1 MNKFKIIFIFFCQL
15 YFAQNIYANRGDI
28 VSYELIEEWDSKKV
42 ISESY
47 SYIENLI
54 NGASS
59 DATTSALIKK
69 FVKTYIA
76 VNIKARTLKIY
87 KVEYKTID
95 FEDNEAIASGLI
107 IVPQRPNGKC
117 SYGIGV
123 YGHGTLFA
131 KQDAPSLFYD
141 NGNFRKEELFFP
153 IIFSAME
160 YITAVPDYFG
170 LGTGTGFHHHNM
182 DKTNSN
188 STIDIIRAA
197 RNLAAQLSIETN
209 NTVSITGYSEGGTVA
224 MSTAKRIFEEGLQN
238 EFQNLLVCPASG
250 AYDMGT
256 EAYNYILN
264 NPYYP
269 TRAYILYV
277 ASSCQDMYKNLYDPA
292 NPNGISKYIKP
303 PYDSLYNENF
313 LKQNGNV
320 GWVPLPW
327 TDMFWDNEIDSART
341 NPQHPLRTCLEK
353 NNSYDWPNPFK
364 TYIYYCNTDEQVPP
378 SGAVK
383 AYNTQLS
390 YIPPDRF
397 WDRYRLQIQELSFDG
412 FFSEHAF
419 CAVPSMLLTIENFRA
434 NRNIKCKSN
443 GRLSTDYLIDNSE
456 KLQSYEVPINTST
469 KSLEVLDMNNKKFN
483 INADEQNKFNI
494 SNLKPGFY
502 LYNSTENNEFTD
514 LDYFIKLPYNYV
526 NTDDYNPIQLN
537 EKNEYFVDLS
547 RLDESVKRIDILDEK
562 NKPFSLYLTDNT
574 SKKIILPSQIL
585 DGEYTVMVVTN
596 ENNYPLLWK
605 KKSLIEN
612 NKLNSFNIINAKN
625 EINIQ
630 SKSGTLIQSIDIV
643 DITGKNI
650 FTANNIN
657 SSTFQSIIPFYADG
671 IYFVSINHL
680 EAQKMN
686 VNLK

>member
-1 MNKFKIIFIFFCQL
+1 MVFL
-15 YFAQNIYANRGDI
+15 ANI
-28 VSYELIEEWDSKKV
+28 
-42 ISESY
+42 
-47 SYIENLI
+47 
-54 NGASS
+54 
-59 DATTSALIKK
+59 
-69 FVKTYIA
+69 
-76 VNIKARTLKIY
+76 
-87 KVEYKTID
+87 
-95 FEDNEAIASGLI
+95 
-107 IVPQRPNGKC
+107 
-117 SYGIGV
+117 
-123 YGHGTLFA
+123 
-131 KQDAPSLFYD
+131 
-141 NGNFRKEELFFP
+141 
-153 IIFSAME
+153 
-160 YITAVPDYFG
+160 
-170 LGTGTGFHHHNM
+170 
-182 DKTNSN
+182 
-188 STIDIIRAA
+188 
-197 RNLAAQLSIETN
+197 
-209 NTVSITGYSEGGTVA
+209 
-224 MSTAKRIFEEGLQN
+224 
-238 EFQNLLVCPASG
+238 
-250 AYDMGT
+250 
-256 EAYNYILN
+256 
-264 NPYYP
+264 
-269 TRAYILYV
+269 
-277 ASSCQDMYKNLYDPA
+277 
-292 NPNGISKYIKP
+292 
-303 PYDSLYNENF
+303 
-313 LKQNGNV
+313 
-320 GWVPLPW
+320 
-327 TDMFWDNEIDSART
+327 
-341 NPQHPLRTCLEK
+341 
-353 NNSYDWPNPFK
+353 
-364 TYIYYCNTDEQVPP
+364 
-378 SGAVK
+378 
-383 AYNTQLS
+383 
-390 YIPPDRF
+390 
-397 WDRYRLQIQELSFDG
+397 
-412 FFSEHAF
+412 AF